1 MHYLM
6 FYVVVN
12 QHCIKYNLFM
22 FFLLLEIK
30 VVSNI
35 VNYIHFLP
43 MVGIVLIFVLKI
55 IN

>member
-1 MHYLM
+1 VHYLM

-12 QHCIKYNLFM
+12 QHCIKYNLFV
-22 FFLLLEIK
+22 FFLLLEIE

-35 VNYIHFLP
+35 VNFIYFLP